1 MSTVV
6 RATVCVCVCV
16 CMSSYVSVFHQNTSP
31 YFQAW
36 QNEIFAPELLE
47 HKTEVVD
54 SIVEQIKEMVGSQFG
69 ESENNL

>member
-1 MSTVV
+1 M
-6 RATVCVCVCV
+6 
-16 CMSSYVSVFHQNTSP
+16 SVFHQNTSP